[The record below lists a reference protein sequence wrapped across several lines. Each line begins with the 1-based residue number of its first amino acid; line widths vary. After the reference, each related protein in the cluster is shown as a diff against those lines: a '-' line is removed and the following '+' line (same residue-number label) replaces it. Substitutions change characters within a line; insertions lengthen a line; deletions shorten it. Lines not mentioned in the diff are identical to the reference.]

1 MAGQPHYLLPCS
13 EETKINWVKDV
24 NKFENKLSPSRIAR
38 DEMGK
43 TLESTGYD
51 FAAF

>member
-1 MAGQPHYLLPCS
+1 MAGKKYYPLPCS

-24 NKFENKLSPSRIAR
+24 NKFEDKLSASRVTR

-43 TLESTGYD
+43 TLESTGFD
-51 FAAF
+51 IAAF